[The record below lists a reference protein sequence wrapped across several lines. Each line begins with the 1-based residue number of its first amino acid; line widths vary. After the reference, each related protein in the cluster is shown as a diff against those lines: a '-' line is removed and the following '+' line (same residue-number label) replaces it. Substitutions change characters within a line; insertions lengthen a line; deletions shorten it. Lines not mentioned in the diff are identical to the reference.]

1 MSPKREDYPVAM
13 FASTLWGYALVAES
27 DRVVLISTIGAAL
40 IGAIFM
46 VITTMMNNASA
57 NKRHRMDYHYQKK
70 HSGMVGFLFGVI
82 AILIA
87 AGLYVIVTRP
97 NDKADDSSDKTTQ
110 PSAAPADTTA
120 ASVPETTGRIV
131 APANAAVEAPA
142 CAAFTVQV
150 SAVRKTS
157 TSTAEFE
164 SQAQLLA
171 QALPALGELHRD
183 AGDACGAESFNQY
196 YFGPFTDGDAARAA
210 CFAIGQVLHDNVATY
225 TMFQSKGEIT
235 YPYFRIVD
243 GISVTHPDGTP
254 FVCDPAELT
263 P

>member
-1 MSPKREDYPVAM
+1 M
-13 FASTLWGYALVAES
+13 FDSTLWGYALVAES

-57 NKRHRMDYHYQKK
+57 NKRQRIDHRYQEK

-82 AILIA
+82 AVLTT
-87 AGLYVIVTRP
+87 AGIYVIATRP
-97 NDKADDSSDKTTQ
+97 SAKADGASDKTTQ
-110 PSAAPADTTA
+110 PSTASVDATA
-120 ASVPETTGRIV
+120 ASTPTTVPIV
-131 APANAAVEAPA
+131 TPPNVAVQAPA

-150 SAVRKTS
+150 AAVRKTS

-171 QALPALGELHRD
+171 HALPALGELHRD
-183 AGDACGAESFNQY
+183 AGDACGAVSYNQY
-196 YFGPFTDGDAARAA
+196 YFGPFTDGEAARAA

-225 TMFQSKGEIT
+225 TMFQNKGDIT
-235 YPYFRIVD
+235 YPYYRLVD

>member
-1 MSPKREDYPVAM
+1 M

-57 NKRHRMDYHYQKK
+57 NKRLRMDHHYQKK

-82 AILIA
+82 AILTV
-87 AGLYVIVTRP
+87 AGIYVIVTRP
-97 NDKADDSSDKTTQ
+97 NDKADDASDKTTQ
-110 PSAAPADTTA
+110 PSTASVDTTA
-120 ASVPETTGRIV
+120 ASAPTTTAASVTTTTGPIV
-131 APANAAVEAPA
+131 APSNVAVAPA

-157 TSTAEFE
+157 TRTAEFE

-183 AGDACGAESFNQY
+183 AGDACGAASYNQY
-196 YFGPFTDGDAARAA
+196 YFGPFTDGDATRAA

-225 TMFQSKGEIT
+225 TMFESKGAIN

>member
-1 MSPKREDYPVAM
+1 MS
-13 FASTLWGYALVAES
+13 ASTLWGYALVAES

-57 NKRHRMDYHYQKK
+57 NKRHRMDYHHQKK

-82 AILIA
+82 AILTA
-87 AGLYVIVTRP
+87 AGVFVIVTRP
-97 NDKADDSSDKTTQ
+97 NGKADDASDKTTQ
-110 PSAAPADTTA
+110 PSTASVDTTA
-120 ASVPETTGRIV
+120 ASAPTTTGPLV
-131 APANAAVEAPA
+131 APANVAVEAPA

-183 AGDACGAESFNQY
+183 AGDACGAESYNQY
-196 YFGPFTDGDAARAA
+196 YFGPFNDGDAARAA

-225 TMFQSKGEIT
+225 TMFQSKSVIT
-235 YPYFRIVD
+235 YPYYRIVD

-254 FVCDPAELT
+254 LVCDPAELT